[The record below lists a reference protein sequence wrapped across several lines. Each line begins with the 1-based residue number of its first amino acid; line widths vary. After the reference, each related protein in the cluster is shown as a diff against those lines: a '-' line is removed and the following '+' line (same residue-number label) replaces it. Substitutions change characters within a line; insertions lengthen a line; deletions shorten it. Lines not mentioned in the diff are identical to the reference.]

1 MNNSRSTFNV
11 LYYIKK
17 AVTLRDGQNPIYC
30 RITVS
35 GSRVEFSVNR
45 TVNEDIWSQQAG
57 KSTGKDQASR
67 NLNQYLEQ
75 LKVKIYNAHT
85 KLTQDIAPVTAIRI
99 KNLILGQ
106 EEKPLMILEMYE
118 EHNQKLKQR
127 IGISISQNT
136 HIRHCTTRS
145 HLGLFISKEFS
156 ATDIPI
162 KEINN
167 AFVQDFEHYLR
178 VDRKCNN
185 NSSVKYLKNFRKII
199 KFALDNGWIT
209 KDPFLGIRFRLEKT
223 NKPFL
228 TIEELQRLMKKDLT
242 IHRLAVIRD
251 VFVFCSHTGLSFIDI
266 KNLQYSDLKV
276 MPSGR
281 IWIEKPRQKTKVIYQ
296 VPLMPEAKVLVER
309 YRHYP
314 EKSDPTLVF
323 PVLSNQKMNA
333 YLKEIATL
341 CDIEKEL
348 TTHVARHT
356 FATTIALNNGIT
368 KDVIA
373 KMLGHSTTK
382 ETDLYAVVEQQ
393 LIESQMRVLLVPVG
407 EN

>member
-1 MNNSRSTFNV
+1 MATTRGTFKF
-11 LYYIKK
+11 LCFIKK
-17 AVTLRDGQNPIYC
+17 NKLLQSGKAPLYG
-30 RITVS
+30 RITIN
-35 GSRVEFSVNR
+35 GGQVEFALHQDI
-45 TVNEDIWSQQAG
+45 NENLWSQQAG
-57 KSTGKDQASR
+57 RSVGRDSGSRKLNDHLDQVR
-67 NLNQYLEQ
+67 
-75 LKVKIYNAHT
+75 VKIMNAYT
-85 KLTQDIAPVTAIRI
+85 DLIAEGKEPTALLVKNRAFGLDEKPIRI
-99 KNLILGQ
+99 
-106 EEKPLMILEMYE
+106 LELYE
-118 EHNQKLKQR
+118 EHNQKLKEK
-127 IGISISQNT
+127 IDISISRNT
-136 HIRHCTTRS
+136 YIRHCTTRS
-145 HLGLFISKEFS
+145 HLGLFIAKKYG
-156 ATDIPI
+156 ATDKPI

-178 VDRKCNN
+178 VDRQCNN

-199 KFALDNGWIT
+199 KYALDNGWIT
-209 KDPFLGIRFRLEKT
+209 RDPFLGIRFRLEKT

-228 TIEELQRLMKKDLT
+228 TIEELQRLMQKDMD

-266 KNLQYSDLKV
+266 KNLTYADLKV

-281 IWIEKPRQKTKVIYQ
+281 TWIEKPRQKTKVIYQ
-296 VPLMPEAKVLVER
+296 VPLMPEAKALVEK

-314 EKSDPTLVF
+314 EKNDPALVF

-333 YLKEIATL
+333 YLKEIATI
-341 CDIEKEL
+341 CDIEKDL

-393 LIESQMRVLLVPVG
+393 LIESQMRVLLHPI
-407 EN
+407 EQN